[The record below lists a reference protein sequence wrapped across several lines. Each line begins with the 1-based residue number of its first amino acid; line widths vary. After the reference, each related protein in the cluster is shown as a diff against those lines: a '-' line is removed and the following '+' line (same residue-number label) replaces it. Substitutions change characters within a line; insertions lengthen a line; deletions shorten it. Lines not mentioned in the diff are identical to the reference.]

1 MAVVTNSIFFFK
13 SISPK
18 HLNMVSLKDY
28 STVSDTVH
36 IHRNQ
41 IENVFLK
48 TLHTDTVFQT
58 YIVFMHRD
66 KVNHGIF

>member
-1 MAVVTNSIFFFK
+1 
-13 SISPK
+13 
-18 HLNMVSLKDY
+18 MVSLKDY

-58 YIVFMHRD
+58 YIVFIHRD